1 MWLEV
6 DTMRVTPDCKGISST
21 VVAGMAALSLLAPAV
36 AGADASTITACVK
49 NDGAMYLIGERF
61 RRADCRANDQ
71 LISWNVAGPQ
81 GPQGTAGAT
90 GAAGPQ
96 GQTGPQG
103 PAGAP
108 GAPGAVGAQGPA
120 GATGPQGP
128 AGTSAGSIGKS
139 RVYTKYAN
147 GSFNSEGA
155 FVLAL
160 ACDAQN
166 DILLTSDYAT
176 FGGTY
181 TVGILHQEFFEP
193 SAIDNVR
200 TTFRLQFLDPDAPS
214 NVAVDAFL
222 DIRCLRGD

>member
-1 MWLEV
+1 
-6 DTMRVTPDCKGISST
+6 MRVTPDRKEISAA
-21 VVAGMAALSLLAPAV
+21 VLVGMATFSLLASTV
-36 AGADASTITACVK
+36 AGADGPTITACVK
-49 NDGAMYLIGERF
+49 KDGAMYLVGESF
-61 RRADCRANDQ
+61 RRDDCRGTDK

-81 GPQGTAGAT
+81 GPQGVAGAA
-90 GAAGPQ
+90 GPAGPQ

-108 GAPGAVGAQGPA
+108 GAPGAAGAQGPA
-120 GATGPQGP
+120 GPTGPQGP

-147 GSFNSEGA
+147 GTFNSEGTFA
-155 FVLAL
+155 LAL

-181 TVGILHQEFFEP
+181 SVGIVHQEFFEP